1 MAKRPMNGAIRKEP
15 EVKRGPGKLKLP
27 KQPTPSKE
35 DRRKSERV
43 KQGDLF
49 Q

>member
-1 MAKRPMNGAIRKEP
+1 MVKRPMNGAIRKGP
-15 EVKRGPGKLKLP
+15 EVKRGPGKLKVP
-27 KQPTPSKE
+27 KQPTPSEK

>member
-1 MAKRPMNGAIRKEP
+1 MVKRPMDGVIRKEP

-27 KQPTPSKE
+27 KQPKLSAK
-35 DRRKSERV
+35 DRRKSARG